1 MLNAYLVGAW
11 QYFCFRFR
19 FRIFVFE
26 FRAQIQREV
35 ETESVAIWLP
45 NSELLK
51 FFFVAFLF

>member
-11 QYFCFRFR
+11 QYFCFR